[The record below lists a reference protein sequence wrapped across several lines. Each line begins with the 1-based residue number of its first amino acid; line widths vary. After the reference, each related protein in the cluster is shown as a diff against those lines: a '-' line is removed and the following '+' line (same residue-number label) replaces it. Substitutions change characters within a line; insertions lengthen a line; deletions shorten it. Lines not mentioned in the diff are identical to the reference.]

1 MHRRLVLLALLVV
14 MVGSSCGVSTEG
26 KFGQELFQVTCA
38 TCHSRN
44 LGGGIGPAIGPQSN
58 AATALSDEQIGNTIR
73 IGPGRMPSFKQ
84 RSDDQIDSLTTYIRS
99 VQGGG

>member
-1 MHRRLVLLALLVV
+1 MHRRLVLLALLVA

-84 RSDDQIDSLTTYIRS
+84 LSDDQIDSLITYIRS